1 MAKVDK
7 SETMTVE
14 QALDWLERALY
25 GKAYYNKIDVV
36 DWSDVVDALNVVRER
51 LKGGGK

>member
-1 MAKVDK
+1 MAKLEK
-7 SETMTVE
+7 SKAMTAE

>member
-1 MAKVDK
+1 MTKVEK
-7 SETMTVE
+7 SKAMTVE

-36 DWSDVVDALNVVRER
+36 DWSDVVDALNVVRGR

>member
-1 MAKVDK
+1 MAKVNTT
-7 SETMTVE
+7 EAMTVE